1 MTGEGTRIKVGQ
13 LWRRRRD
20 GVKAFIPAHRVADG
34 WRDKAG
40 RKRTEAELRAKYVL
54 VPVDDGLERRRDK
67 RQVNTP

>member
-1 MTGEGTRIKVGQ
+1 MTGEGKRIKVGQ

-20 GVKAFIPAHRVADG
+20 GRAFIPAHRVADG

-54 VPVDDGLERRRDK
+54 VHIDDGPGRRGK
-67 RQVNTP
+67 RQMNTP